1 MAPGCSGGSSRQDD
15 HHRSNNVSL
24 CHVFSFGFAIRV
36 SLETTCGI
44 ATLGVVFGLIN
55 QLYKDKLMQQLSV
68 PRIVLCYKCRDL
80 PPLIQAN
87 FDPVDM
93 STNGNHFILFSDF
106 IKQKMQQQLSIMW
119 LP

>member
-1 MAPGCSGGSSRQDD
+1 LFNKPVVQRQINATIECSKNR
-15 HHRSNNVSL
+15 
-24 CHVFSFGFAIRV
+24 
-36 SLETTCGI
+36 
-44 ATLGVVFGLIN
+44 
-55 QLYKDKLMQQLSV
+55 
-68 PRIVLCYKCRDL
+68 LCYKCRDL

-93 STNGNHFILFSDF
+93 STNENHFILFSDF